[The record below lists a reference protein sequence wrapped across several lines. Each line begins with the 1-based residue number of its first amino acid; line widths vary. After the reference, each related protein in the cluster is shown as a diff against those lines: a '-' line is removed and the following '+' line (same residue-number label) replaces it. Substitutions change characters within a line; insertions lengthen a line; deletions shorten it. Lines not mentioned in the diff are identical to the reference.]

1 MKAWVL
7 SINAHQRKRE
17 IVQTRLA
24 GQTGLSLSEIALGTW
39 GLATNAYG
47 PTVENRLESTVIR
60 ALDVGVRTFDVA
72 PTWGESESVVAKQ
85 TRALR
90 EETVLI
96 TRGGMNFQSGKLIA
110 DFSPASL
117 RQDVEASLKTTSRD
131 ALDIWLLN
139 HPDARVIENAEMWDA
154 ARALLAE
161 GKLRAWGISTTSSRI
176 ARRALQEGASVVC
189 MPYNLLFTD
198 EVHELASDLATSRA
212 ALLARSPL
220 SYGLL
225 SGTWSHAQSFVD
237 GDHRARRW
245 NAEQLRKRV
254 HAASV
259 LEFLARGKVADLA
272 EASLRFVLSNALV
285 TSAVVGA
292 RNASQI
298 AHASRAAE
306 GPPYLDEEHLIKVPQ
321 ILAALGM

>member
-1 MKAWVL
+1 M
-7 SINAHQRKRE
+7 
-17 IVQTRLA
+17 QTRVA
-24 GQTGLSLSEIALGTW
+24 GQTGLSFSEIALGTW

-47 PTVENRLESTVIR
+47 PAIENRLENTVIR

-72 PTWGESESVVAKQ
+72 PPWGESESVVAKN
-85 TRALR
+85 TASLR
-90 EETVLI
+90 SETVLI
-96 TRGGMNFQSGKLIA
+96 TRGGMNLHDGKIVA

-117 RQDVEASLKTTSRD
+117 RQDVEASLKATSRD
-131 ALDIWLLN
+131 AIDVWLLN
-139 HPDARVIENAEMWDA
+139 HPDARSIEDASMWEA
-154 ARALLAE
+154 ARTFLAE
-161 GKLRAWGISTTSSRI
+161 GKLRAWGVSTTSSRI

-189 MPYNLLFTD
+189 MPYNIFFTD

-212 ALLARSPL
+212 ALLARSTL

-225 SGTWSHAQSFVD
+225 SGTWSHAQHFVD

-254 HAASV
+254 HATSV
-259 LEFLARGKVADLA
+259 LEFLARGKIADLA
-272 EASLRFVLSNALV
+272 EAALRFVLSNALV

-292 RNASQI
+292 RNPSQI
-298 AHASRAAE
+298 AHASHASDT
-306 GPPYLDEEHLIKVPQ
+306 PPYLDEEHLIKVPQ